1 MRQLV
6 AIIATPGKMSE
17 TTIYAKNLNTLKA
30 VNFNKGNN
38 LAIDHLF
45 ASMFKIHCYICPN
58 NWLYLTHSPIGSVWM
73 RNKIA
78 QAEI

>member
-6 AIIATPGKMSE
+6 AIIATHVKFSE
-17 TTIYAKNLNTLKA
+17 RTIYAGNSNTLKA
-30 VNFNKGNN
+30 GNFDKFND
-38 LAIDHLF
+38 LAINHLF
-45 ASMFKIHCYICPN
+45 ASMFKIHSYICPDN
-58 NWLYLTHSPIGSVWM
+58 RLYLTHPPIGPVWM